1 MIYNKSVDINIPEN
15 EEKGNTWP
23 INRIFVVGLV
33 LLLGIGGFGLQKLY
47 TIEHGRE
54 AVSIENTIST
64 TTPPRGLGTPPFQGG
79 VADGISPLLGKEGAG
94 GGHST
99 TTGTYVAA
107 RVVPYIICQHVRVPS
122 GFLIKIKFGLIPK
135 PKPKSLVTN
144 QLRIVRGCSY
154 S

>member
-79 VADGISPLLGKEGAG
+79 VADGG

-99 TTGTYVAA
+99 TTGKYVAA
-107 RVVPYIICQHVRVPS
+107 RGGTVYYLPTCS
-122 GFLIKIKFGLIPK
+122 GAKRISDKNKIWFDTKAEAEKFGYK
-135 PKPKSLVTN
+135 PAQNCK
-144 QLRIVRGCSY
+144 GM
-154 S
+154 

>member
-54 AVSIENTIST
+54 AVSIENTISDDHPLSRTRAPSPFHGGWQT
-64 TTPPRGLGTPPFQGG
+64 TTT
-79 VADGISPLLGKEGAG
+79 
-94 GGHST
+94 ST
-99 TTGTYVAA
+99 TTARTTGKYVAA
-107 RVVPYIICQHVRVPS
+107 RGGTVYYLPTCS
-122 GFLIKIKFGLIPK
+122 GAKRISDKNKIWFDTKAEAEKFGYK
-135 PKPKSLVTN
+135 PAQNCK
-144 QLRIVRGCSY
+144 GM
-154 S
+154 